1 MNGLK
6 LIKLIIFLL
15 LVFSLFVTS
24 VFLFLPGSR
33 KYTKLNIVYY
43 HLYTFDEI
51 KEMPIISSE
60 YQINYEPVDGNSGEF
75 NDIIFFNVDAKRNH
89 ELFDYVK
96 RSGFPGSLTNTGRE
110 NDGLR
115 VIQELILSSM
125 KQNKPHRSWWKKTDA
140 PALRGFG
147 VMLSYFI
154 GQIYW

>member
-6 LIKLIIFLL
+6 LSKLIIFLL

-33 KYTKLNIVYY
+33 EYTKLNIVYY

-96 RSGFPGSLTNTGRE
+96 RSGFSGEFDQYRK
-110 NDGLR
+110 R
-115 VIQELILSSM
+115 
-125 KQNKPHRSWWKKTDA
+125 
-140 PALRGFG
+140 
-147 VMLSYFI
+147 
-154 GQIYW
+154 

>member
-1 MNGLK
+1 
-6 LIKLIIFLL
+6 
-15 LVFSLFVTS
+15 FSLFVTS

-33 KYTKLNIVYY
+33 EYTKLNIVYY

-96 RSGFPGSLTNTGRE
+96 RSGFSGEFDQYRK
-110 NDGLR
+110 R
-115 VIQELILSSM
+115 
-125 KQNKPHRSWWKKTDA
+125 
-140 PALRGFG
+140 
-147 VMLSYFI
+147 
-154 GQIYW
+154 